1 MNSKKKEWET
11 RFGYEYTRRNMFTP
25 SELDQLY
32 LDRYGVTR
40 TGMNHE
46 FLDLLDRDIVILEI
60 GSNIGNQLHLLH
72 NMGFKNLYGLE
83 INDYAIKKSI
93 KLHYGL
99 PIYVIKGEA
108 IDIPFKD
115 SFFDLVYTSG
125 VLIHINPNNIGKV
138 IQEIIRC
145 SKQYI
150 WGFEYFQDE
159 GYKQIKYHGQN
170 NMLWKTDFKK
180 LYLKNNPELKLITE
194 KLYHYRENN
203 YLTDQMFLLEK

>member
-1 MNSKKKEWET
+1 
-11 RFGYEYTRRNMFTP
+11 
-25 SELDQLY
+25 
-32 LDRYGVTR
+32 
-40 TGMNHE
+40 
-46 FLDLLDRDIVILEI
+46 
-60 GSNIGNQLHLLH
+60 
-72 NMGFKNLYGLE
+72 MGFKNLYGLE

>member
-11 RFGYEYTRRNMFTP
+11 RFGYEYPRRNMFTP